1 MFKPYLVALMAAALF
16 YSVVP
21 QAIAQDSGQQSGSTE
36 QPAQPSNLGRRG
48 HRHFDPAQR
57 TQRLTKRLQLSSD
70 QQSKVQEILTSE
82 QSQMQNLRSDS
93 SLSQPDRH
101 AKMMEIHKTSNDQIR
116 ALLNPTQQQ
125 KWDAMQQKREERMR
139 KHGRSGQ
146 PGQPSDSGNQPQ

>member
-1 MFKPYLVALMAAALF
+1 MFKPYLVAVMAAALF

-21 QAIAQDSGQQSGSTE
+21 QAIAQESGQQSGTE
-36 QPAQPSNLGRRG
+36 QPAQPSNAGGRR
-48 HRHFDPAQR
+48 HRHFDPVQR
-57 TQRLTKRLQLSSD
+57 TQRLTRRLQLSSD
-70 QQSKVQEILTSE
+70 QQSKVQEILTLE

-139 KHGRSGQ
+139 KHGRRGQ
-146 PGQPSDSGNQPQ
+146 AGQTSDSGNQPQ